1 MFLAL
6 LLLFIL
12 YKEYGLIYQFL
23 SISTLRAWYVL
34 KVGIT
39 IRRTM
44 SKSLVLAT
52 EGILRI
58 LDLVVK
64 IGGKRFLGN
73 EIPVS
78 LIFKIL

>member
-1 MFLAL
+1 
-6 LLLFIL
+6 
-12 YKEYGLIYQFL
+12 
-23 SISTLRAWYVL
+23 
-34 KVGIT
+34 
-39 IRRTM
+39 M

-52 EGILRI
+52 KGILRI